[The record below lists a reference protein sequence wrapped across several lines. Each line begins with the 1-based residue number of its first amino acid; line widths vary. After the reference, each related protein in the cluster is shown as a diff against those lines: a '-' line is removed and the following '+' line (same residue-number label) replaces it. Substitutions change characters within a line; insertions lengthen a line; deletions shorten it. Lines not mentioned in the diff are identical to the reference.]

1 MRREDIKS
9 KQAQGGKR
17 PAKTHSNAVS
27 RAERV
32 ACITGCTLTL
42 YHTLH
47 A

>member
-1 MRREDIKS
+1 METEYEQLVR
-9 KQAQGGKR
+9 KR
-17 PAKTHSNAVS
+17 PAKSHSNAVS